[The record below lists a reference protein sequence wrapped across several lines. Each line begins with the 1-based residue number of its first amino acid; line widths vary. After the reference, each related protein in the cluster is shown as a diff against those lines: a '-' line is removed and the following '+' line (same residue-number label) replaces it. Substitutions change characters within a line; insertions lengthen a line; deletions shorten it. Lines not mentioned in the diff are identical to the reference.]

1 MVLLKKKRK
10 KEEAEFW
17 ILRSFIKRT
26 FILGQNNQAPINI
39 LQFFPQFFPH
49 FDASQQNT
57 TFTSFS
63 STKTQREW
71 EKTQKINGKNKK
83 RKRKDL
89 LCCHSTQKLKKRKKK
104 KKKRKELNW
113 YVYLVVDVVVLGF
126 TLFRQW
132 HLGNSW

>member
-1 MVLLKKKRK
+1 MFCYIYIYIVHSENGIVKKKEK
-10 KEEAEFW
+10 KKEAEFW

-39 LQFFPQFFPH
+39 LQFFPH

-83 RKRKDL
+83 RNRKDL
-89 LCCHSTQKLKKRKKK
+89 LCCHPTQKLKKIKKK
-104 KKKRKELNW
+104 KKEKKRIE
-113 YVYLVVDVVVLGF
+113 
-126 TLFRQW
+126 
-132 HLGNSW
+132 